1 MEATMARLDDR
12 LASQWKDASNLVL
25 GLWLAISPWALS
37 YAGELRPAR
46 NAHIVGVIIAI
57 AALAALTAFQQWEEW
72 VNAALG
78 AWLILSPY
86 LLGFSALTSALWNQI
101 IVGLLVAILAIW
113 AAMTTS
119 EQSTLRT

>member
-1 MEATMARLDDR
+1 MPRLDDR
-12 LASQWKDASNLVL
+12 LASQWKDAGNLVL

-37 YAGELRPAR
+37 YAGEFRPAW

-78 AWLILSPY
+78 AWLIVSPY

-101 IVGLLVAILAIW
+101 IVGLLVAILAVW

-119 EQSTLRT
+119 DHGALRT